1 MEASFTSQLISY
13 AETVREVND
22 VLQGRSDV
30 SINMLFS
37 TLRRIE
43 KENPDYAPAVSNI
56 KKEIEAFQFQKMLR
70 SKPYTRTGSQ
80 TYQYKLWEY
89 DPEHPLKIID
99 QGLFDH
105 AAEYGFPPDFFR
117 ESYFDHVTVY
127 CIPDGAD
134 CSGSH
139 FQNCSFTVCGIR
151 GAVFDNADLY
161 DTNFQSS
168 LIQMVN
174 FTGASIAH
182 SHFRDCT
189 MMSVSFQD
197 ARLKS
202 CLTLDCTM
210 DRVDF
215 LGAVLN
221 GASYGRITASGI
233 QNLYNATITQG
244 GATTKEVR
252 NLRASIFRELNVL
265 MFPAKHR
272 PPADRRRKV
281 SAPER

>member
-1 MEASFTSQLISY
+1 
-13 AETVREVND
+13 
-22 VLQGRSDV
+22 
-30 SINMLFS
+30 MLLS
-37 TLRRIE
+37 TLQEIE
-43 KENPDYAPAVSNI
+43 KGNPDHAPAVSDI
-56 KKEIEAFQFQKMLR
+56 REKIEAFQFQKMLL

-80 TYQYKLWEY
+80 AYQYKLWEY
-89 DPEHPLKIID
+89 DPARPLKMID

-105 AAEYGFPPDFFR
+105 AAEYGFPPDFFK
-117 ESYFDHVTVY
+117 ESYFDHVTIY
-127 CIPDGAD
+127 CMPDGAD

-139 FQNCSFTVCGIR
+139 FQNCSFTACGIR
-151 GAVFDNADLY
+151 GAVFDNAELY
-161 DTNFQSS
+161 DTDFQSS
-168 LIQMVN
+168 LIHMVN

-182 SHFRDCT
+182 SHFRDCN

-221 GASYGRITASGI
+221 GSSYGRIIASGI
-233 QNLYNATITQG
+233 QNLSHTTITQG
-244 GATTKEVR
+244 GATAKEVR
-252 NLRASIFRELNVL
+252 DLRASVFRELNVL
-265 MFPAKHR
+265 MFPAKRR